1 MSSLPAR
8 FLRQD
13 IGDVRVPA
21 VNEWHGAA
29 HWRADSRAVNHNVC
43 AFSAGLHVR
52 KRERVSVCR
61 SEGGRLSER
70 KKLEIQRDSER
81 FRGAP
86 ETLTQ
91 GDRESKRE

>member
-1 MSSLPAR
+1 M
-8 FLRQD
+8 
-13 IGDVRVPA
+13 V
-21 VNEWHGAA
+21 VNEWH
-29 HWRADSRAVNHNVC
+29 RAGGQTAVLLIMTCVL
-43 AFSAGLHVR
+43 SALDCTYA
-52 KRERVSVCR
+52 RERVSVCR
-61 SEGGRLSER
+61 REGGRLSER

>member
-1 MSSLPAR
+1 
-8 FLRQD
+8 
-13 IGDVRVPA
+13 V
-21 VNEWHGAA
+21 VNEWHGAG
-29 HWRADSRAVNHNVC
+29 HWRADSRAFSHNEC

-52 KRERVSVCR
+52 KRERVSVR
-61 SEGGRLSER
+61 RREGGRLSER

-91 GDRESKRE
+91 LARETERASEKW